1 MKINKRLLSFF
12 LAVLMVVST
21 FGDSVYA
28 ISENVKANSTNK
40 TTEIEGKVEGDKE
53 VFTFDL
59 SEFKSTESAAP
70 MTTKAMPARAPRRAP
85 AQWDTQV
92 NIKTTGL
99 NGKAFDWTALPNKE
113 FKLIAKWET
122 TDGQKHE
129 KEITTITDTSDK
141 TQLANVGWPVDGTM
155 KGNASVITNYNGN
168 VEVRV
173 AIVSGSATGGSGR
186 LTFDVTLTELAEPR
200 ANVEYIDPYGRAI
213 TDPADLPAETDTMPK
228 VTADEL
234 TGVEIELPKA
244 KGQINM
250 RNSGDIDDDE
260 LNTAEDGLTYKVGGK
275 VDSEKITI
283 GEKEYIVDISQPSA
297 KEIGTIKMVYQ
308 KDVIVPPADG
318 DGNPVK
324 PADGYVRLTFD
335 ANENKQDGIKGTHT
349 AGDYAGK
356 QKSYIDVKQG
366 VQYDN
371 ANLQAAIKALSTTG
385 TKEVNGETKT
395 YAQDAKNP
403 WTPAVPTDTTAVVTA
418 TYNAQYKK
426 SKAEQVQELGG
437 LNPKTIKVWKDDPID
452 WKSGVEPA
460 DKNSDA
466 VWALIGEATVTDITE
481 PARDSSN
488 SGKFPGKLK
497 ITFDDGSSLK
507 VDKQMLIVSEHVVVI
522 DPDNTD
528 PDAPQKEDLPRDKIT
543 VIFKAGE
550 GIVNINTNGKTTYA
564 KPNATLADTDFPAD
578 ITYTDGYK
586 NEVTWTPTDHKVD
599 TKNRKYYDSK
609 RQRFT
614 FNASATKN
622 TTADEVKALGGLKG
636 VDFGEF
642 VGATLDWKKG
652 VAPADAVK
660 DADKATIAN
669 AIKEATVED
678 TTNPQRTTATK
689 GTFPGTLKVTFKD
702 GSVYE
707 VEAAQGQTPANTN
720 IEQKLYVYDKGDEK
734 PVDPNQ
740 PVPDGTIFVA
750 FDRDEKSIKET
761 GFEANAKPL
770 MYAEGD
776 VVPADKFPNTQAADG
791 FKAVVWTPEK
801 TTAVSTTNAA
811 YNEQTKTFTFKASAT
826 QDTNFDKNNIV
837 EITFVKDPDKM
848 SYTEGEPLNQDGLKI
863 KLKDQNGNEV
873 TIGKD
878 KLNEYGVTVTPND
891 GTELTINDHDGKN
904 LIASVKNKDGRT
916 ITDNSPGTLTVTKKV
931 EGKPSVNYPTTDM
944 DKGETKTVIPEI
956 KDKKGEPT
964 RPDTTPEVV
973 QPGNGVVVNTNP
985 DGSITVTI
993 PKDYDGP
1000 NVIVIPVEVTVDGEK
1015 VKTNLIIRVNDDK
1028 PVIDNDIPELKIH
1041 EYTPTYP
1048 VYTSVEKKV
1057 VEVKD
1062 KEVINSHD
1070 QYIFGYPDDTI
1081 RPDGDM
1087 TRAEAIAVVAR
1098 LQKLD
1103 LSDKSSKIYKDTKA
1117 DMWYNGAINA
1127 AFKEGY
1133 LLEKEGE
1140 NVRPNDKIT
1149 RAELAEL
1156 ISHIDKK
1163 NNAIAPFDDVKGHKF
1178 EAAINQAYG
1187 NGRIE
1192 GYPDGTFKPDNFIT
1206 RAEVATMLNKLY
1218 DRYPDKNFIDANQ
1231 NLVHNYK
1238 DMSYKGHWGYYEL
1251 VEAYHSHTYLRLKD
1265 NMEEWKVIIK

>member
-28 ISENVKANSTNK
+28 ISENVKANSANK
-40 TTEIEGKVEGDKE
+40 KTEIEGKVEGNKE

-59 SEFKSTESAAP
+59 SKLKKKETAEP
-70 MTTKAMPARAPRRAP
+70 MSLKAMPAREPRRAP
-85 AQWDTQV
+85 VQNDTTV
-92 NIKTTGL
+92 NIKAEGL
-99 NGKAFDWTALPNKE
+99 NGGAFDWDALPNKE
-113 FKLIAKWET
+113 FKLIAKWKT
-122 TDGQKHE
+122 KDGQDHE
-129 KEITTITDTSDK
+129 KTFATITAAGT
-141 TQLANVGWPVDGTM
+141 TTHNVGWPVDGTM
-155 KGNASVITNYNGN
+155 TGNASIETSYHQNIEVCVIDVY
-168 VEVRV
+168 
-173 AIVSGSATGGSGR
+173 SSSTGGAGK
-186 LTFDVTLTELAEPR
+186 LVFDITLKELAEPR
-200 ANVEYIDPYGRAI
+200 AEVKYVDPYGRPI
-213 TDPADLPAETDTMPK
+213 TDPADLPTGTMPK
-228 VTADEL
+228 VTAPEL
-234 TGVEIELPKA
+234 TDVEIDLPKTSG
-244 KGQINM
+244 KINM
-250 RNSGDIDDDE
+250 RSSDDIDEDE
-260 LNTAEDGLTYKVGGK
+260 LHKAGNGLTFK
-275 VDSEKITI
+275 VDGKTTGETVTI
-283 GEKEYIVDISQPSA
+283 DNKEYKLDISAPNA

-308 KDVIVPPADG
+308 KDVLIPPADG
-318 DGNPVK
+318 DGNPVA

-335 ANENKQDGIKGTHT
+335 ANEKAADGITGTHKN
-349 AGDYAGK
+349 GLYAGK
-356 QKSYIDVKQG
+356 QKSYIDVKEG
-366 VQYDN
+366 VNYDN
-371 ANLQAAIKALSTTG
+371 ANLQAAIKELATTG

-395 YAQDAKNP
+395 YGQDAKNP
-403 WTPAVPTDTTAVVTA
+403 WTPAVPTNTTPVAEA
-418 TYNAQYKK
+418 TYNAQYTKL
-426 SKAEQVQELGG
+426 KAEQVQELGG

-497 ITFDDGSSLK
+497 ITFDDGSSLE

-522 DPDNTD
+522 DPNNTD
-528 PDAPQKEDLPRDKIT
+528 PDAPKVEDLPSNK
-543 VIFKAGE
+543 VKVLFE
-550 GIVNINTNGKTTYA
+550 A
-564 KPNATLADTDFPAD
+564 KPNGGVES
-578 ITYTDGYK
+578 IT
-586 NEVTWTPTDHKVD
+586 
-599 TKNRKYYDSK
+599 
-609 RQRFT
+609 
-614 FNASATKN
+614 
-622 TTADEVKALGGLKG
+622 
-636 VDFGEF
+636 
-642 VGATLDWKKG
+642 
-652 VAPADAVK
+652 
-660 DADKATIAN
+660 
-669 AIKEATVED
+669 
-678 TTNPQRTTATK
+678 TK
-689 GTFPGTLKVTFKD
+689 GTTFAKIGTVLQDKDFPQNKDITFKD
-702 GSVYE
+702 GY
-707 VEAAQGQTPANTN
+707 
-720 IEQKLYVYDKGDEK
+720 KG
-734 PVDPNQ
+734 PV
-740 PVPDGTIFVA
+740 T
-750 FDRDEKSIKET
+750 
-761 GFEANAKPL
+761 
-770 MYAEGD
+770 
-776 VVPADKFPNTQAADG
+776 
-791 FKAVVWTPEK
+791 WTPEK
-801 TTAVSTTNAA
+801 TTPVKNSGPGFVKGKGFVFKASATKKTTAEEVTELGGLSPETIKVWVKDPIDWSKGVKATTEANKDKVAALLKDATVTDKTDPARTSDAAGKYEGTLLVTFKDKSTIEVPKQMLIVSDNKVVDPQNPDDLPDNKIKVEFAKGTGVTDIAA
-811 YNEQTKTFTFKASAT
+811 KNLYVKPGTELVEADFPQATVDTANGYKEPATWTPEDKVVTENNKTFKASAT

-848 SYTEGEPLNQDGLKI
+848 SYTEGDPLNQDGLKI

-973 QPGNGVVVNTNP
+973 QPGNGVVVNPNP
-985 DGSITVTI
+985 YGSITVTI

-1000 NVIVIPVEVTVDGEK
+1000 NVIVIPVEVTVGGEK
-1015 VKTNLIIRVNDDK
+1015 IKTNLVIRVNDDK

-1048 VYTSVEKKV
+1048 VYTSVDKRV

-1187 NGRIE
+1187 NERIK